1 MNMFI
6 KAKPVFL
13 EGLDREM
20 NITGVFVCELAPQ
33 NACARLRT
41 AKQVEREYH
50 FSLLRPVNEVLAGVE
65 ETDEVLLQGVVDCFF
80 EEDGALVVVDF
91 KTDRITREQLHERAE
106 QYRPQLEA
114 YAAALER
121 VMERPVREKIL
132 CFLHLGEEVAL

>member
-1 MNMFI
+1 
-6 KAKPVFL
+6 
-13 EGLDREM
+13 
-20 NITGVFVCELAPQ
+20 
-33 NACARLRT
+33 
-41 AKQVEREYH
+41 
-50 FSLLRPVNEVLAGVE
+50 VLAGVE